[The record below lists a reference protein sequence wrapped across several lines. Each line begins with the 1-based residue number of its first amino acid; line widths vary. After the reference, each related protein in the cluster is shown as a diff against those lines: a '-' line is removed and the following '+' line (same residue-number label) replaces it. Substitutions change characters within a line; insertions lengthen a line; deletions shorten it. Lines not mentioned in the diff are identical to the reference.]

1 MELPGDWLVPEVA
14 ETTRA
19 RVRGDELQ
27 NVARRL
33 GASRAYHGVGVR
45 ETMMDLR
52 AFYTV
57 ADLSPPDDSSC
68 LP

>member
-1 MELPGDWLVPEVA
+1 MIGWYLRSRRPPGRESG
-14 ETTRA
+14 
-19 RVRGDELQ
+19 GDELQ